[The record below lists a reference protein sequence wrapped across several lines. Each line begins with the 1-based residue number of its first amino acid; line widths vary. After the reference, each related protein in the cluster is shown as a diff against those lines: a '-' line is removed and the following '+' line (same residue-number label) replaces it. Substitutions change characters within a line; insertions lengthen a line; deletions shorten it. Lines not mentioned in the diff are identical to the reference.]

1 MTRLPAVN
9 TTEQLA
15 AARLSLFSNM
25 FLVLI
30 KVSAGIASGSLSVIS
45 EGVQS
50 FLDILASA
58 AILWTLRKAYEPPDD
73 DHPWGH
79 GKLENLVSLGQIALI
94 LAGASGILFAAWHRL
109 GNPYVPH
116 FDWGIAALSISLLV
130 DWGVSH
136 RVAKV
141 AKKNGSAALHAEAV
155 HLRSDMYSC
164 AGVLGGL
171 VLAWITHWPWLD
183 PAIAALMALVIIG
196 SAIKLMRD
204 TVRPLMDEKLP
215 PEEEEAIRKVL
226 DADKRVLQY
235 HRLRT
240 RSAGSLRHMDVHI
253 LLDDALSFSQS
264 HAIAEDVE
272 KSIRNAL
279 PGTDV
284 IVHAEPYYEEM
295 QHQKNLSDNLSD
307 ETQL

>member
-1 MTRLPAVN
+1 MSRFPAIN
-9 TTEQLA
+9 PTEQLA
-15 AARLSLFSNM
+15 AARLSLFSNT

-30 KVSAGIASGSLSVIS
+30 KITAGILSGSLSVIS

-58 AILWTLRKAYEPPDD
+58 AILWTLRKANEPPDV

-79 GKLENLVSLGQIALI
+79 GKLENLVSLVQIVLI
-94 LAGASGILFAAWHRL
+94 LVGAGAILLAAWQRL
-109 GNPYVPH
+109 GNLHLPR
-116 FDWGIAALSISLLV
+116 FDWGIAALSVSLLV

-136 RVAKV
+136 RVALV
-141 AKKNGSAALHAEAV
+141 ARKNNSAALHAEAV

-171 VLAWITHWPWLD
+171 ALAWITRWPWLD
-183 PAIAALMALVIIG
+183 PAIAALMALVIIA
-196 SAIKLMRD
+196 SATKLIRD

-215 PEEEEAIRKVL
+215 PEEEAAIRKVL
-226 DADKRVLQY
+226 DADQRVLNY

-240 RSAGSLRHMDVHI
+240 RRAGSLRHMDVHI

-272 KSIRNAL
+272 KSIRDAL

-284 IVHAEPYYEEM
+284 IVHAEPYQEEM
-295 QHQKNLSDNLSD
+295 RHQKNLSD

>member
-1 MTRLPAVN
+1 
-9 TTEQLA
+9 
-15 AARLSLFSNM
+15 
-25 FLVLI
+25 
-30 KVSAGIASGSLSVIS
+30 
-45 EGVQS
+45 
-50 FLDILASA
+50 
-58 AILWTLRKAYEPPDD
+58 
-73 DHPWGH
+73 
-79 GKLENLVSLGQIALI
+79 LI
-94 LAGASGILFAAWHRL
+94 LVGAGGILFAAWHRL
-109 GNPYVPH
+109 GSVFVPH

-155 HLRSDMYSC
+155 HLRSDMFSC

-171 VLAWITHWPWLD
+171 ALAWITHWAWLD
-183 PAIAALMALVIIG
+183 PAIAALMALVIIA
-196 SAIKLMRD
+196 SAIKLMKD

-215 PEEEEAIRKVL
+215 PEEEAAIRKVL
-226 DADKRVLQY
+226 DADARVLEY

-240 RSAGSLRHMDVHI
+240 RRAGSLRHMDVHI

-272 KSIRNAL
+272 NSIRDAL

-295 QHQKNLSDNLSD
+295 QHQNNLSD

>member
-1 MTRLPAVN
+1 MARFSTLDTSA
-9 TTEQLA
+9 QLA
-15 AARLSLFSNM
+15 AARLSLFANI

-30 KVSAGIASGSLSVIS
+30 KVTAGIASGSLSVIS

-58 AILWTLRKAYEPPDD
+58 AILWTLRKANEPPDRE
-73 DHPWGH
+73 HPWGH
-79 GKLENLVSLGQIALI
+79 GKLENLVSLGQTALI
-94 LAGASGILFAAWHRL
+94 LAGAGGILWTAWHRL
-109 GNPYVPH
+109 GNPFLPRL
-116 FDWGIAALSISLLV
+116 DWGIAALSVSLLV

-141 AKKNGSAALHAEAV
+141 AQKNGSAALHAEAV
-155 HLRSDMYSC
+155 HLRSDMISC

-171 VLAWITHWPWLD
+171 VLAWITRWPWLD
-183 PAIAALMALVIIG
+183 PVIAALMALVIIA
-196 SAIKLMRD
+196 SAIKLVND

-215 PEEEEAIRKVL
+215 PEEEKKIREVL
-226 DADKRVLQY
+226 DSDARVLNY

-240 RSAGSLRHMDVHI
+240 RRAGSLRHMDVHI
-253 LLDDALSFSQS
+253 LLDDTLSFPES
-264 HAIAEDVE
+264 HTIAEEVE
-272 KSIRNAL
+272 NNIRAAL

-284 IVHAEPYYEEM
+284 IVHAEPYHEEM
-295 QHQKNLSDNLSD
+295 QHQNNLSD

>member
-1 MTRLPAVN
+1 MARFPALD
-9 TTEQLA
+9 TTGQLA
-15 AARLSLFSNM
+15 AARLSLFANI

-58 AILWTLRKAYEPPDD
+58 AILWTLRKANEPPDRE
-73 DHPWGH
+73 HPWGH

-94 LAGASGILFAAWHRL
+94 LVGAGGILFAAWHRL
-109 GNPYVPH
+109 GSVYAPH
-116 FDWGIAALSISLLV
+116 FDWGIAALSVSLLV

-171 VLAWITHWPWLD
+171 ILAWITHWPWLD

-196 SAIKLMRD
+196 TAIKLMKD

-215 PEEEEAIRKVL
+215 PEEESAIRKVL
-226 DADKRVLQY
+226 EADARILQY

-240 RSAGSLRHMDVHI
+240 RRAGSLRHMDVHI

-272 KSIRNAL
+272 NSIRNAL

-284 IVHAEPYYEEM
+284 IVHAEPYHEEM
-295 QHQKNLSDNLSD
+295 QHQKNNSD

>member
-1 MTRLPAVN
+1 MARFPAVN

-25 FLVLI
+25 FLVVI
-30 KVSAGIASGSLSVIS
+30 KVSAGIASGSLSVLS

-58 AILWTLRKAYEPPDD
+58 AILWTLRKAYEPPDRE
-73 DHPWGH
+73 HPWGH
-79 GKLENLVSLGQIALI
+79 GKLENLVSLVQIALI
-94 LAGASGILFAAWHRL
+94 LVGAGGILFTAWYRL
-109 GNPYVPH
+109 GNPFLPRL
-116 FDWGIAALSISLLV
+116 DWGIVALSVSLLI

-136 RVAKV
+136 RVALV
-141 AKKNGSAALHAEAV
+141 ANKNGSAALHAEAV
-155 HLRSDMYSC
+155 HLRTDMYSC

-183 PAIAALMALVIIG
+183 PAIAALMALVIIA
-196 SAIKLMRD
+196 SAVKLMKD

-215 PEEEEAIRKVL
+215 PEEEAAIRKVL
-226 DADKRVLQY
+226 DADVRVLQY

-240 RSAGSLRHMDVHI
+240 RRAGSLRHMDVHI
-253 LLDDALSFSQS
+253 LLDDGLSFSQS

-272 KSIRNAL
+272 NSIRDAL

-295 QHQKNLSDNLSD
+295 QHQNNLSD
-307 ETQL
+307 ETEL

>member
-1 MTRLPAVN
+1 MSRFPAVN
-9 TTEQLA
+9 TSEQLA
-15 AARLSLFSNM
+15 AARLSLFANM

-30 KVSAGIASGSLSVIS
+30 KVSAGIASGSLSVLS

-58 AILWTLRKAYEPPDD
+58 AILWTLRKAYEPPDRE
-73 DHPWGH
+73 HPWGH
-79 GKLENLVSLGQIALI
+79 GKLENLVSLVQIALI
-94 LAGASGILFAAWHRL
+94 LVGAGGILFAAWHRL
-109 GNPYVPH
+109 GSAYVPH

-136 RVAKV
+136 RVEKV
-141 AKKNGSAALHAEAV
+141 AKKSGSAALHAEAV

-171 VLAWITHWPWLD
+171 VLAWITHWSWLD
-183 PAIAALMALVIIG
+183 PAIAALMALVIIA

-215 PEEEEAIRKVL
+215 PEEEAAIRKVL
-226 DADKRVLQY
+226 DADARVLNY

-240 RSAGSLRHMDVHI
+240 RRAGSLRHMDVHI

-272 KSIRNAL
+272 HSIRGAL

-284 IVHAEPYYEEM
+284 IVHAEPYHEEM
-295 QHQKNLSDNLSD
+295 QHQNDLSD

>member
-1 MTRLPAVN
+1 MARFPAIN
-9 TTEQLA
+9 TSEQLA
-15 AARLSLFSNM
+15 AARLSLFANV

-30 KVSAGIASGSLSVIS
+30 KVSSGIASGSLSVLS

-58 AILWTLRKAYEPPDD
+58 AILWTLRKAYEPPDHE
-73 DHPWGH
+73 HPWGH
-79 GKLENLVSLGQIALI
+79 GRLENLVSLGQIALI
-94 LAGASGILFAAWHRL
+94 LVGAGGILFAAWHRL
-109 GNPYVPH
+109 NEPFLPRL
-116 FDWGIAALSISLLV
+116 DWGIAALSVSLLV

-141 AKKNGSAALHAEAV
+141 AKENGSAALHAEAV

-171 VLAWITHWPWLD
+171 ILAWITRWPWLD
-183 PAIAALMALVIIG
+183 PAIAALMALVIIA
-196 SAIKLMRD
+196 SAFKLMKD

-215 PEEEEAIRKVL
+215 PDEESAIRKVL
-226 DADKRVLQY
+226 DADVRVLEY

-240 RSAGSLRHMDVHI
+240 RRAGSLRHMDVHI

-272 KSIRNAL
+272 NSIRDAL

-284 IVHAEPYYEEM
+284 IVHAEPYHEEM
-295 QHQKNLSDNLSD
+295 QHQNNLSD